1 MGLEATGGEAPGAPG
16 ATGAPTP
23 PWLTPRVPWSVR
35 LAQWR
40 GSRPGWPLLFT
51 VTLFVSSAL
60 LFAVQPM
67 FAKMVLPRLGGT
79 PATWITCL
87 LFFQSALLAGY
98 AYAHWSASSLGPRAQ
113 PLVHG
118 ALLLGAL
125 AVLPVAV
132 PSGWTPGSAGAPVG
146 WLLALLVVSVGL
158 PFFVVASTAPLL
170 QRWFAGVRHPAAED
184 PYFLY
189 RASNVGSMLALLA
202 YPVLIEPGLRLADQS
217 RLWTAGYLGLVVLT
231 AWCALAPRSSAF
243 LARSSTANDGRR
255 AEDADG
261 EGHSE
266 DAGSEPLGLG
276 RRARWVALAFVP
288 SSFMLAVTTYI
299 TTEIAAVPLLW
310 IIPLAIYLLSFIV
323 VFARKPFLLSEL
335 AGQLQVVVVLE
346 LVFLVLLEA
355 TEPVLLVVATILVA
369 LFLSALVCHAR
380 LADDRPPSGRLTE
393 FYLWVAVGGALGG
406 VFNAVVAPVAFDSV
420 VEYPLAIVLAC
431 LLRPPR
437 ASPPRSSRSRR
448 PAWPQRSGRL
458 DLAVPAAIGV
468 ATLAL
473 VGLGRAAGLESV
485 TARGVAF
492 AAALLACAVVYSRP
506 VRFGLAVGAVL
517 VAGALASGADRDT
530 LYADRT
536 FFGVLR
542 VDRDDSRH
550 LHRLVHGN
558 TMHGA
563 QSLEPARRLEPLTYY
578 DRSGPVGDVFRSV
591 PVAASATDVG
601 VIGLGTGTLACYGRP
616 GQHWTFYEIDPA
628 VEDIARD
635 PRLFTYLRDCPPA
648 SDVRL
653 GDARLSITEAP
664 AGRFGMIF
672 VDAFNSDSLPV
683 HLITRQALAVYLDRM
698 ADGGVV
704 VVNVTNRYLD
714 LRPVIGALAR
724 DAGLT
729 GVVRDDL
736 RTTDEDRARA
746 KTGSMWIALARRPAD
761 LGPLVGDPRWEP
773 LPVRSGARAWTDD
786 FSNLVDAIKRG

>member
-1 MGLEATGGEAPGAPG
+1 MGVEATGGEA
-16 ATGAPTP
+16 TGAPPTSGATTP
-23 PWLTPRVPWSVR
+23 PWLVPRVPWPVR
-35 LAQWR
+35 LARWR
-40 GSRPGWPLLFT
+40 GSQPGWPLLFT
-51 VTLFVSSAL
+51 ATLFVSSAL

-98 AYAHWSASSLGPRAQ
+98 AYAHWSTSWLGPRRQ
-113 PLVHG
+113 PLVHA
-118 ALLLGAL
+118 ALLLTAL

-132 PSGWTPGSAGAPVG
+132 PPGWTPGTSGAPVG
-146 WLLALLVVSVGL
+146 WLLALLVISVGL

-170 QRWFAGVRHPAAED
+170 QRWFASVRHPAAED

-189 RASNVGSMLALLA
+189 RASNLGSMLALLA
-202 YPVLIEPGLRLADQS
+202 YPVVIEPRLRLADQS

-231 AWCALAPRSSAF
+231 IACALAPRSAP
-243 LARSSTANDGRR
+243 LAGRR
-255 AEDADG
+255 PSAEDDDG
-261 EGHSE
+261 GAPE
-266 DAGSEPLGLG
+266 DQPLTIA

-323 VFARKPFLLSEL
+323 VFARKPFLLTGL

-346 LVFLVLLEA
+346 LVFLVLLKA

-380 LADDRPPSGRLTE
+380 LADDRPPSRHLTE
-393 FYLWVAVGGALGG
+393 FYLWVALGGALGG

-437 ASPPRSSRSRR
+437 ASAPDTSRTR
-448 PAWPQRSGRL
+448 RL
-458 DLAVPAAIGV
+458 DLLWPAAIG
-468 ATLAL
+468 AGTLAA
-473 VGLGRAAGLESV
+473 VALGRAAGLGSV

-492 AAALLACAVVYSRP
+492 AAALLACALVYSRP

-517 VAGALASGADRDT
+517 LAGAVASGADRDT

-542 VDRDDSRH
+542 VDRDDDRH
-550 LHRLVHGN
+550 LHRLIHGN

-578 DRSGPVGDVFRSV
+578 DRSGPVGDLFRSL
-591 PVAASATDVG
+591 PVAASARAVG
-601 VIGLGTGTLACYGRP
+601 VIGLGTGTLACYGRA

-653 GDARLSITEAP
+653 GDARLSVAEAP
-664 AGRFGMIF
+664 KGRFGMLF

-683 HLITRQALAVYLDRM
+683 HLITREALGLYLDRLT
-698 ADGGVV
+698 DDGVV

-736 RTTDEDRARA
+736 RTTDADTARA

-761 LGPLVGDPRWEP
+761 LGPLTRDPRWKP
-773 LPVRSGARAWTDD
+773 LPVRSGVRVWTDD

>member
-1 MGLEATGGEAPGAPG
+1 MGLEATGGETTGAP
-16 ATGAPTP
+16 GAPTP
-23 PWLTPRVPWSVR
+23 PWLTPRVPWSTR
-35 LAQWR
+35 LARWR
-40 GSRPGWPLLFT
+40 QSQPAWPLLFT

-98 AYAHWSASSLGPRAQ
+98 AYAHWSTSWLGPRRQ
-113 PLVHG
+113 PFVHG
-118 ALLLGAL
+118 VLLLAAL

-132 PSGWTPGSAGAPVG
+132 PSGWTPGTAGAPVG

-170 QRWFAGVRHPAAED
+170 QRWFAAVRHPAAGD

-189 RASNVGSMLALLA
+189 RASNLGSMLALLA
-202 YPVLIEPGLRLADQS
+202 YPVLIEPRLRLADQS
-217 RLWTAGYLGLVVLT
+217 RLWTAGYVGLIVLT
-231 AWCALAPRSSAF
+231 GVCGLAPRSASSSARN
-243 LARSSTANDGRR
+243 ATAEDGGR
-255 AEDADG
+255 AENG
-261 EGHSE
+261 ETAAE
-266 DAGSEPLGLG
+266 QPLSVA

-288 SSFMLAVTTYI
+288 SSFMLAATTYI

-323 VFARKPFLLSEL
+323 VFARRPFLLSGL

-346 LVFLVLLEA
+346 LVFLVLLKA

-380 LADDRPPSGRLTE
+380 LADDRPPSRHLTE
-393 FYLWVAVGGALGG
+393 FYLWVALGGALGG

-437 ASPPRSSRSRR
+437 ASAPDTRTR
-448 PAWPQRSGRL
+448 RL
-458 DLAVPAAIGV
+458 DFALPAAIGV

-473 VGLGRAAGLESV
+473 VGLGRVAGLGSV

-492 AAALLACAVVYSRP
+492 AVALLACAIAYSRP

-517 VAGALASGADRDT
+517 LAGAVASGADQNT

-542 VDRDDSRH
+542 VDKDDSRH
-550 LHRLVHGN
+550 LHRLIHGN

-578 DRSGPVGDVFRSV
+578 DRSGPVGDLFRTL
-591 PVAASATDVG
+591 PVAASTREVG
-601 VIGLGTGTLACYGRP
+601 VIGLGTGTLACYGRT

-635 PRLFTYLRDCPPA
+635 ARLFTYLRDCPPA

-653 GDARLSITEAP
+653 GDARLSIAEAP
-664 AGRFGMIF
+664 QARFGMIF

-683 HLITRQALAVYLDRM
+683 HLITRQALALYLDRLT
-698 ADGGVV
+698 DDGVV
-704 VVNVTNRYLD
+704 VVNITNRYLD
-714 LRPVIGALAR
+714 LRPVVGALAR

-729 GVVRDDL
+729 GVVRDD
-736 RTTDEDRARA
+736 RDTTEEDTARA
-746 KTGSMWIALARRPAD
+746 KTGSMWVALARRPAD
-761 LGPLVGDPRWEP
+761 LGPLGDDPRWKP
-773 LPVRSGARAWTDD
+773 LPVRPGGRPWTDD
-786 FSNLVDAIKRG
+786 FSNLIDAVKRG

>member
-1 MGLEATGGEAPGAPG
+1 MGVEATGDE
-16 ATGAPTP
+16 ATGAPAP
-23 PWLTPRVPWSVR
+23 PWLVPRVPWSVR
-35 LAQWR
+35 LARWR
-40 GSRPGWPLLFT
+40 GSQPAWPLLFT
-51 VTLFVSSAL
+51 VTLFASSAL

-98 AYAHWSASSLGPRAQ
+98 AYAHWSTSWLGPRRQ
-113 PLVHG
+113 SLVHG
-118 ALLLGAL
+118 TLLLAAL

-132 PSGWTPGSAGAPVG
+132 PSGWTPGTGGAPVG

-170 QRWFAGVRHPAAED
+170 QRWFAAVRHPAAED

-189 RASNVGSMLALLA
+189 RASNLGSMLALLA
-202 YPVLIEPGLRLADQS
+202 YPVLIEPRLRLADQS
-217 RLWTAGYLGLVVLT
+217 RLWTAGYVALVVLT
-231 AWCALAPRSSAF
+231 GACALAPRFSRSPAPDREAVGNRVAPDTGASAVPVEES
-243 LARSSTANDGRR
+243 LTIR
-255 AEDADG
+255 
-261 EGHSE
+261 
-266 DAGSEPLGLG
+266 

-323 VFARKPFLLSEL
+323 VFARKPFLLTGL

-346 LVFLVLLEA
+346 LVFLVLLKA

-380 LADDRPPSGRLTE
+380 LADDRPPSRHLTE
-393 FYLWVAVGGALGG
+393 FYLWVALGGALGG

-431 LLRPPR
+431 LLRPPQTP
-437 ASPPRSSRSRR
+437 APDTYRSRR
-448 PAWPQRSGRL
+448 PVWRERSGRL
-458 DLAVPAAIGV
+458 DLALPAAIG
-468 ATLAL
+468 AGTLAL
-473 VGLGRAAGLESV
+473 VGLGRVAGLGSV

-492 AAALLACAVVYSRP
+492 AVALLACAALHSRP

-517 VAGALASGADRDT
+517 LAGAVASGADRDT

-550 LHRLVHGN
+550 LHRLIHGN

-563 QSLEPARRLEPLTYY
+563 QSLEPDRRLEPLTYY
-578 DRSGPVGDVFRSV
+578 DRTGPVGDLFRSV
-591 PVAASATDVG
+591 PAAASAREVG

-616 GQHWTFYEIDPA
+616 EQHWTFYEIDPA

-635 PRLFTYLRDCPPA
+635 PRLFTYLRDCPPT

-653 GDARLSITEAP
+653 GDARLSIADAAE
-664 AGRFGMIF
+664 GRFGMIF

-683 HLITRQALAVYLDRM
+683 HLITRQALALYLDRLTG
-698 ADGGVV
+698 DGVV

-714 LRPVIGALAR
+714 LRPVLGALAR

-736 RTTDEDRARA
+736 RTTDADTARA
-746 KTGSMWIALARRPAD
+746 KTGSMWVALARRPAD
-761 LGPLVGDPRWEP
+761 LGPLADGPGWEP
-773 LPVRSGARAWTDD
+773 LPLRSGARAWTDD
-786 FSNLVDAIKRG
+786 FSNLLDAIKRG

>member
-1 MGLEATGGEAPGAPG
+1 MGLEATGGEA
-16 ATGAPTP
+16 TGAPDTSGAPPP
-23 PWLTPRVPWSVR
+23 PWLAPRVAWSVR
-35 LAQWR
+35 LARWR
-40 GSRPGWPLLFT
+40 RSQPAWPLLFT
-51 VTLFVSSAL
+51 VTLFGSSAL

-87 LFFQSALLAGY
+87 LFFQCALLAGY
-98 AYAHWSASSLGPRAQ
+98 AYAHWSTSWLGPRRQ
-113 PLVHG
+113 PIAHA
-118 ALLLGAL
+118 ALLLAAL

-132 PSGWTPGSAGAPVG
+132 PSGWAPGTSGAPVG
-146 WLLALLVVSVGL
+146 WLLVLLVVSVGL

-189 RASNVGSMLALLA
+189 RASNLGSMVALLA
-202 YPVLIEPGLRLADQS
+202 YPVLIEPRFRLADQS
-217 RLWTAGYLGLVVLT
+217 RLWTAGYVALVVLT
-231 AWCALAPRSSAF
+231 FVCALAPRSSP
-243 LARSSTANDGRR
+243 ARTPDRNAG
-255 AEDADG
+255 DATT
-261 EGHSE
+261 E
-266 DAGSEPLGLG
+266 AAEPLSIG

-323 VFARKPFLLSEL
+323 VFARKPFLLSGL
-335 AGQLQVVVVLE
+335 AGHLQVVVVLE

-380 LADDRPPSGRLTE
+380 LADDRPPSRHLTE
-393 FYLWVAVGGALGG
+393 FYLWVALGGALGG

-437 ASPPRSSRSRR
+437 VSAPDTTRSRR
-448 PAWPQRSGRL
+448 L
-458 DLAVPAAIGV
+458 DFGVPAAIGI

-473 VGLGRAAGLESV
+473 VGLGRGAGLGSE

-492 AAALLACAVVYSRP
+492 AAALLACAVVYSRS

-517 VAGALASGADRDT
+517 LAGAVAAGADRDT

-550 LHRLVHGN
+550 LHRLIHGN
-558 TMHGA
+558 TVHGA
-563 QSLEPARRLEPLTYY
+563 QSIDPARRLEPLTYY
-578 DRSGPVGDVFRSV
+578 DRSGPVGDLFRAL
-591 PVAASATDVG
+591 PAAASAREVG
-601 VIGLGTGTLACYGRP
+601 VIGLGTGTLACYGRT
-616 GQHWTFYEIDPA
+616 GQRWTFYEIDPA

-635 PRLFTYLRDCPPA
+635 PGLFTYLRDCPPA

-653 GDARLSITEAP
+653 GDARLSIAEAP
-664 AGRFGMIF
+664 EGRFGMIL
-672 VDAFNSDSLPV
+672 VDAFNSDSLPL
-683 HLITRQALAVYLDRM
+683 HLITRQALALYLDRLT
-698 ADGGVV
+698 DDGVV
-704 VVNVTNRYLD
+704 VFNITNRYLD

-729 GVVRDDL
+729 GVVRDD
-736 RTTDEDRARA
+736 RHTTAEDTARA
-746 KTGSMWIALARRPAD
+746 KTGSMWVALARRPAD
-761 LGPLVGDPRWEP
+761 LGPLPEDPSWRP
-773 LPVRSGARAWTDD
+773 LPVRSGARVWTDD
-786 FSNLVDAIKRG
+786 FSNLVDAIRRG

>member
-1 MGLEATGGEAPGAPG
+1 MGLEATGGEATGAPG
-16 ATGAPTP
+16 PSGASTP
-23 PWLTPRVPWSVR
+23 PWLVPRVPWSVR
-35 LAQWR
+35 LARWR
-40 GSRPGWPLLFT
+40 GSQPAWPLLFT

-98 AYAHWSASSLGPRAQ
+98 AYAHWSTSWLGPRRQ
-113 PLVHG
+113 PLVQG
-118 ALLLGAL
+118 VLLLAAL

-132 PSGWTPGSAGAPVG
+132 PAGWTPGTTGAPVG

-158 PFFVVASTAPLL
+158 PFFVVASTAPLM
-170 QRWFAGVRHPAAED
+170 QRWFAAVRHPAAED

-189 RASNVGSMLALLA
+189 RASNLGSMLALLA
-202 YPVLIEPGLRLADQS
+202 YPVLIEPRFRLADQS
-217 RLWTAGYLGLVVLT
+217 RLWTAGYVGLIVLT
-231 AWCALAPRSSAF
+231 AACALAPRSSSF
-243 LARSSTANDGRR
+243 LARKPTAEDGER
-255 AEDADG
+255 AENG
-261 EGHSE
+261 E
-266 DAGSEPLGLG
+266 APEPLSVG

-288 SSFMLAVTTYI
+288 SSFMLAATTYI

-323 VFARKPFLLSEL
+323 VFARKPFLLTGL

-346 LVFLVLLEA
+346 LVFLVLLKA

-380 LADDRPPSGRLTE
+380 LADDRPPSRHLTE
-393 FYLWVAVGGALGG
+393 FYLWVALGGALGG
-406 VFNAVVAPVAFDSV
+406 VFNAVVAPVIFDSV

-437 ASPPRSSRSRR
+437 PSDPATGRPPWPERSGRSR
-448 PAWPQRSGRL
+448 RL
-458 DLAVPAAIGV
+458 DLAWPAAIGV

-473 VGLGRAAGLESV
+473 VGLGRAAGLGSV

-492 AAALLACAVVYSRP
+492 AVALLACAVVSSRP

-517 VAGALASGADRDT
+517 LAGAVASGADRHT

-542 VDRDDSRH
+542 VDRDDSRR
-550 LHRLVHGN
+550 LHRLIHGN

-578 DRSGPVGDVFRSV
+578 DRSGPVGDLFRAL
-591 PVAASATDVG
+591 PGAASAREVG
-601 VIGLGTGTLACYGRP
+601 VIGLGTGTLACYGQP

-653 GDARLSITEAP
+653 GDARLSIAAAP

-683 HLITRQALAVYLDRM
+683 HLITRQALALYLDRLT
-698 ADGGVV
+698 DDGVV

-736 RTTDEDRARA
+736 DTTDEDTARA
-746 KTGSMWIALARRPAD
+746 KTGSMWVALARRPAD
-761 LGPLVGDPRWEP
+761 LGPLASDPRWKP

-786 FSNLVDAIKRG
+786 FSNLVDAIKRGS